1 MWRFGGGRGWAVGVE
16 EGWGVKVCVDEGGWR
31 EEKKE

>member
-1 MWRFGGGRGWAVGVE
+1 MEGGAGQWEWRR
-16 EGWGVKVCVDEGGWR
+16 GVKVCVDEGGWR